1 VAHRYVDQRSRRNA
15 RGLRADGTAAEIMLW
30 RDLRG
35 SRLGVKFRR
44 QVAIGPYIADFACF
58 DARLIVELD
67 GRPHER
73 PEQEAHDR
81 KRDAWLNAQGYRVLR
96 IPNDLVL
103 GGSGQLALDRIR
115 EALVRD
121 PSSDPC

>member
-1 VAHRYVDQRSRRNA
+1 
-15 RGLRADGTAAEIMLW
+15 M
-30 RDLRG
+30 
-35 SRLGVKFRR
+35 KFRR

-81 KRDAWLNAQGYRVLR
+81 KRDAWLNAQGFRVLR

-103 GGSGQLALDRIR
+103 GGSGELALDRIR
-115 EALVRD
+115 EALVRA